1 MGVGVGVGDT
11 YIYINLPSRSMVA
24 LTKAQKRET
33 PMEPK
38 DSMAQ

>member
-1 MGVGVGVGDT
+1 MCVCIERDG
-11 YIYINLPSRSMVA
+11 PSRSMVA